1 MRGRFEGKTAIVTGA
16 AAGIGAATA
25 ALFARDGAHVVLS
38 DVNRAD
44 GNRLAARLADEH
56 GGRAMFIEHDV
67 SQEDQWHA
75 VIAATTERFG
85 RLDILVNNAG
95 IQITRAL
102 EDITLTEWRRM
113 FAVNTESAFI
123 GTQMAIA
130 VMKGW
135 GGGGIVNVSSTFAM
149 VADGLNAHY
158 CASKAAVRHFTKA
171 AALYCADK
179 GYGIRVNSVHPGV
192 IRTPMVER
200 EIAEVTRERGLS
212 STASVESEWQKLCPL
227 GIGAADDI
235 AEGIAYLASEA
246 ARYVTGAELV
256 IDGGHIIR

>member
-1 MRGRFEGKTAIVTGA
+1 MRRRLEGKTAIITGA

-25 ALFARDGAHVVLS
+25 AFFARDGASVVLT
-38 DVNRAD
+38 DVNGVD
-44 GNRLAARLADEH
+44 GNRLAARLANEH
-56 GGRAMFIEHDV
+56 DGQVMFIEHDV
-67 SQEDQWHA
+67 SQETHWQS
-75 VIAATTERFG
+75 VIAATTGRFD

-102 EDITLTEWRRM
+102 EDITLAEWRKM

-123 GTQMAIA
+123 GTRMAIA
-130 VMKGW
+130 AMKDS
-135 GGGGIVNVSSTFAM
+135 GGGAIVNVSSTFAM

-171 AALYCADK
+171 AALYCADRS
-179 GYGIRVNSVHPGV
+179 YGIRVNSVHPGV

-200 EIAEVTRERGLS
+200 EIAEVTRERGLP
-212 STASVESEWQKLCPL
+212 STASVEAEWQKLCPL

-235 AEGIAYLASEA
+235 AEGIAFLASEA